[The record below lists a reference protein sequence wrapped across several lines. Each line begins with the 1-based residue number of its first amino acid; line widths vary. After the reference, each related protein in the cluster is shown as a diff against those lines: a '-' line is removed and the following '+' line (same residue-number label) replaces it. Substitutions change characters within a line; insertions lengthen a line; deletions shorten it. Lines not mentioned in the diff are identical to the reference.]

1 MDPSQLPDGAADPR
15 RFGPGGLHRA
25 HEALGP
31 VNFIEHLFTL
41 LLFLLIVAAIA
52 FLIYRLL
59 SRSGG
64 GGWSG
69 YRSVALRELEL
80 RYARGEIDRDEFLQR
95 RADLTTPALPPP
107 SRPGPPPP
115 TAPPPSEPPP
125 AQTRGRRPPGGA
137 GPPRTTPPPEQTAG

>member
-15 RFGPGGLHRA
+15 RLGPGGLHRA

-41 LLFLLIVAAIA
+41 LLFLLIVAALA

-64 GGWSG
+64 GGWAG
-69 YRSVALRELEL
+69 YRSAALRELEL

-95 RADLTTPALPPP
+95 RADLTTPALPPA

-115 TAPPPSEPPP
+115 TVPPPSAPPPP
-125 AQTRGRRPPGGA
+125 QTPSRRQGRGARPPQA
-137 GPPRTTPPPEQTAG
+137 PPPPEQTTG